1 MPRLLFEKTGS
12 AVWMSHLDL
21 MRLMQRAFKRAGLP
35 LTHTHGFNPRP
46 SVSIA
51 LPLSVGVESVCEILD
66 FDLEG
71 DLPPMETIQT
81 RLNAALVP
89 GITVRQVYMDGRKI
103 RDLALLR
110 CRLGL
115 EYDGGIPAGATDAIA
130 TLFARESLMVEK
142 KSKNGILEQDIRPMI
157 REMFVA
163 QTGEKELRVEAL
175 ITCQNPSLNP
185 MQLYGAIVR
194 YLPEVAPDFCT
205 CRREELYDEKETI
218 FVFTK

>member
-35 LTHTHGFNPRP
+35 LTHTQGFNPRP

-51 LPLSVGVESVCEILD
+51 LPLSVGVESVCELLD

-71 DLPPMETIQT
+71 ELPPMETIQT
-81 RLNAALVP
+81 RLNAVLVP
-89 GITVRQVYMDGRKI
+89 GVTVRQVYMDGRKI

-142 KSKNGILEQDIRPMI
+142 KSKNGIREQDIRPMI
-157 REMFVA
+157 RELSVA

-218 FVFTK
+218 FR

>member
-71 DLPPMETIQT
+71 ELPPMETIQT

-89 GITVRQVYMDGRKI
+89 GIAVRQVYMDGRKI

-142 KSKNGILEQDIRPMI
+142 KSKNGIREQDIRPMI
-157 REMFVA
+157 RELSVA

-205 CRREELYDEKETI
+205 CRREELYDEKEKI
-218 FVFTK
+218 FR

>member
-51 LPLSVGVESVCEILD
+51 LPLSVGVESVCELLD

-71 DLPPMETIQT
+71 ELPPMETIQT

-89 GITVRQVYMDGRKI
+89 GVAVRQVYMDGRKI

-157 REMFVA
+157 RELSVA
-163 QTGEKELRVEAL
+163 QTGEKELRAEAL

-218 FVFTK
+218 FR